1 MNQHHSGT
9 TNISMLS
16 LLPYRLLQKRK
27 SFGDPSLTIEDKKGF
42 LQGVVDR
49 IDVKSLDN
57 QTHELKVGFTFPY
70 VGDTLV
76 KDTQN
81 GKSPKSRV
89 KGGKKV
95 KRVRT
100 NLLKKPTG

>member
-1 MNQHHSGT
+1 
-9 TNISMLS
+9 MLS